1 MPREAEDLTGVL
13 YGTRKVISR
22 AKNRKYGDYSV
33 IYWNVLC
40 VCGAQA
46 EVQGSSLKNGAGCA
60 KCASRAR
67 RGKSDSQPRKPARAA
82 AVEGR
87 SGMTVGEL
95 TKVLKGKDPAARVLL
110 QLVSEEGF
118 TVVDVKPPLATL
130 PERLV
135 LCARLPKEVHPWE

>member
-1 MPREAEDLTGVL
+1 
-13 YGTRKVISR
+13 
-22 AKNRKYGDYSV
+22 
-33 IYWNVLC
+33 
-40 VCGAQA
+40 
-46 EVQGSSLKNGAGCA
+46 
-60 KCASRAR
+60 
-67 RGKSDSQPRKPARAA
+67 
-82 AVEGR
+82 
-87 SGMTVGEL
+87 MTVGEL